1 MGSLPSTDVDYCSLL
16 PQLTLREKITLLSGR
31 DFSTIAGVPRLDIP
45 PIRVADSTSG
55 IRPSGIEA
63 NLTTASFPNTTCYG
77 STWDSELLYRVGT
90 HLAKQ
95 ARMKG
100 AQVVLGPTINIHRD
114 PRAGRNFECFSED
127 PLLSGQL
134 AAALVNGVQSMGVG
148 SCPKH
153 FVCNDSETLR
163 RYYNVQESVDSR
175 TLREIYLS
183 AWQHLLR
190 SSNPE
195 GVMTAYNKVDGEFCS
210 ENPSLT
216 QRVLRDEWNFKGLTM
231 SDWFG
236 THATTEPVKAGL
248 DIEMP
253 FPVFRGDKLL
263 EAVNSGLVTESE
275 IDVLTLRA
283 LELRNRTRA
292 ALKFTDERSEVS
304 EETNK
309 LAREVA
315 TSGMVLLKNENNALP
330 IKPEQTSRIAVIG
343 EYAVDPV
350 ITGGGSASSIPQ
362 YKYSALDILEKKLP
376 GVVQYSSGVRTR
388 RIIPA
393 VPSEKLTSPE
403 AKPGVVIRYYNADDS
418 KPVLEEFQKE
428 PVVWM
433 LGDFNKKGLKP
444 IDSRLEMVTKLT
456 PETSGSHTLAVRCTG
471 AFSLSVNG
479 RQVLSGEEAKV
490 TTEQF
495 IFNHILLES
504 RVQVFMDAGIAYDI
518 KLSMAGP
525 RKLQIGEPTPYAA
538 TLCFEEYCSEDSAI
552 AEAVEI
558 ARHAETT
565 IIYAGRNDQYES
577 EGFDLEDIRMPE
589 NQTKLIKA
597 VAAVAKKT
605 ILVMHCGNPIDV
617 SAFVDSVDAILLA
630 HFPGQEGAAATVE
643 LLLGDVCPSGRLATT
658 WFKTLQDWPSYENFP
673 AKESEDGD
681 PCLRYAEGVGIGYR
695 APGSEDRARWSFGYG
710 LSYTSFSHSNLH
722 VLVDETSEPKTLKCF
737 VEVQNTGTVS
747 GKEVIHVFIRP
758 SEATNVWRPE
768 QELKGFSKVSLEPG
782 ESRQIGVDIDLK
794 VACSYWDDQV
804 KTWRLDA
811 GTYRVVVAG
820 QMTEFTVAK
829 SSTWNTL

>member
-1 MGSLPSTDVDYCSLL
+1 MGSLTSIDEDFCSLL
-16 PQLTLREKITLLSGR
+16 PGLTLREKVTLLSGR
-31 DFSTIAGVPRLDIP
+31 DFSTIAGVPRLGVP

-77 STWDSELLYRVGT
+77 STWDSELLFRVGT

-100 AQVVLGPTINIHRD
+100 AQVILGPTINIHRD

-134 AAALVNGVQSMGVG
+134 ASAIVNGIQSLGVG

-175 TLREIYLS
+175 ALREIYLA

-195 GVMTAYNKVDGEFCS
+195 GVMTAYNKVDGQFCS
-210 ENPSLT
+210 QNPSLT

-236 THATTEPVKAGL
+236 THTTTEPVKAGL

-263 EAVNSGLVTESE
+263 KAVDSGLVTESE
-275 IDVLTLRA
+275 IDVLALRA

-292 ALKFTDERSEVS
+292 ALEFTDERSEVN
-304 EETNK
+304 EDTNK

-315 TSGMVLLKNENNALP
+315 TGGMVLLKNEGNALP
-330 IKPEQTSRIAVIG
+330 IKSEQLSRIAVIG
-343 EYAVDPV
+343 QYAIDPV

-362 YKYSALDILEKKLP
+362 YKHSPLDILREKLP
-376 GVVQYSSGVRTR
+376 GVVQYSAGVRTR
-388 RIIPA
+388 RIIPVA
-393 VPSEKLTSPE
+393 PLEKLTSPE
-403 AKPGVVIRYYNADDS
+403 GNPGVTVKYYNADDPR
-418 KPVLEEFQKE
+418 PVLEEFQE
-428 PVVWM
+428 EANVWM

-444 IDSRLEMVTKLT
+444 VDSRLEMVTKLT
-456 PETSGSHTLAVRCTG
+456 PKTSGSHTLAVRCTG
-471 AFSLSVNG
+471 VFSLSLNG
-479 RQVLSGEEAKV
+479 NQVLSGEDAKV

-504 RVQVFMDAGIAYDI
+504 QVQVSMDAGVAYDI
-518 KLSMAGP
+518 RLNMAGP
-525 RKLQIGEPTPYAA
+525 RKMQIGEPTPYAA
-538 TLCFEEYCSEDSAI
+538 ALCFEEYYSEDAAI
-552 AEAVEI
+552 AEAVEL
-558 ARHAETT
+558 ARGAEST

-597 VAAVAKKT
+597 IAAVAKKT

-617 SAFVDSVDAILLA
+617 SAFVDDVDAILLA
-630 HFPGQEGAAATVE
+630 HFPGQEGAAAMVE

-658 WFKTLQDWPSYENFP
+658 WFKTLQDWPSYGNFP
-673 AKESEDGD
+673 AKQPEDGD
-681 PCLRYAEGVGIGYR
+681 PCLQYAEGVAVGYR
-695 APGSEDRARWSFGYG
+695 APGSKNRARWSFGHG
-710 LSYTSFSHSNLH
+710 LSYTTFSHSNLQA
-722 VLVDETSEPKTLKCF
+722 LVDEASGPKKLKCL
-737 VEVQNTGTVS
+737 VDVQNTGTIP
-747 GKEVIHVFIRP
+747 GKEVVHVFVRP
-758 SEATNVWRPE
+758 SEASKVWRPE
-768 QELKGFSKVSLEPG
+768 QELKGFSKVFLEPG
-782 ESRQIGVDIDLK
+782 ESRQIGVDMDLN

-804 KTWRLDA
+804 NTWRLDA
-811 GTYRVVVAG
+811 GTYEVVVAG
-820 QMTEFTVAK
+820 QTAEFTVSK

>member
-1 MGSLPSTDVDYCSLL
+1 MGSLPSTDDDFCSLL
-16 PQLTLREKITLLSGR
+16 SKLTLREKITLLSGQ
-31 DFSTIAGVPRLDIP
+31 DFSTIAGVSRLNIP

-77 STWDSELLYRVGT
+77 STWDSELLFRVGT

-127 PLLSGQL
+127 PLLSGEL
-134 AAALVNGVQSMGVG
+134 AAALVNGVQSLGVG

-175 TLREIYLS
+175 ALREVYLA

-190 SSNPE
+190 SSDPE
-195 GVMTAYNKVDGEFCS
+195 GIMTAYNKVDGQFCS
-210 ENPSLT
+210 QNSSLT
-216 QRVLRDEWNFKGLTM
+216 QRVLRDEWKFKGLTM

-236 THATTEPVKAGL
+236 THATAEPVKAGL

-263 EAVNSGLVTESE
+263 AAVKSGSATEAE
-275 IDVLTLRA
+275 IDTLALRA

-292 ALKFTDERSEVS
+292 ALEYTDERSEVD

-330 IKPEQTSRIAVIG
+330 IKAEQSSRIAVVG
-343 EYAVDPV
+343 QYASDPV

-362 YKYSALDILEKKLP
+362 YRHSPLDILTKRLP
-376 GVVQYSSGVRTR
+376 GMVQYSPGVRTR
-388 RIIPA
+388 RIIPIA
-393 VPSEKLTSPE
+393 PLEKLTSPGE
-403 AKPGVVIRYYNADDS
+403 RPGVLVRYYNAGDPE
-418 KPVLEEFQKE
+418 PVFEEFQE
-428 PVVWM
+428 EANVWM
-433 LGDFNKKGLKP
+433 LGDFDKKGLRP
-444 IDSRLEMVTKLT
+444 VGSHLEMLTRLE

-471 AFSLSVNG
+471 AFSLCLNG
-479 RQVLSGEEAKV
+479 RQVLSGQEANV

-495 IFNHILLES
+495 IFNHVLLET
-504 RVQVFMDAGIAYDI
+504 RVEVSLDAGVTYDI
-518 KLSMAGP
+518 HLHMAGP
-525 RKLQIGEPTPYAA
+525 TKMQIGEPTPYAA
-538 TLCFEEYCSEDSAI
+538 TLCFEEYSSEDDAI
-552 AEAVEI
+552 AEAVEM
-558 ARHAETT
+558 ARSADAT

-589 NQTKLIKA
+589 NQTKLINA

-617 SAFVDSVDAILLA
+617 SAFVDSVDAVLLA

-658 WFKTLQDWPSYENFP
+658 WFKTLQDCPSYGNFP
-673 AKESEDGD
+673 AQESGDGD
-681 PCLRYAEGVGIGYR
+681 PCLRYAEGVAVGYR
-695 APGSEDRARWSFGYG
+695 APDCKDRVRWRFGYG
-710 LSYTSFSHSNLH
+710 LSYTTFSHSNLKAF
-722 VLVDETSEPKTLKCF
+722 VDETSEPRKLKC
-737 VEVQNTGTVS
+737 VLDVQNTGTVC
-747 GKEVIHVFIRP
+747 GKEVIHVFVKP
-758 SEATNVWRPE
+758 CETTKVWRPE
-768 QELKGFSKVSLEPG
+768 QELKGFTKVFLEPG
-782 ESRQIGVDIDLK
+782 ESRQVEVHMDLDM
-794 VACSYWDDQV
+794 ACSYWDDQER
-804 KTWRLDA
+804 TWRLEA
-811 GTYRVVVAG
+811 GVYGVVVAD
-820 QMTEFTVAK
+820 QVATFTISK

>member
-1 MGSLPSTDVDYCSLL
+1 MGSLPSIDGDFCSLL
-16 PQLTLREKITLLSGR
+16 PELTVREKITLLSGQ
-31 DFSTIAGVPRLDIP
+31 DFSTIAGVSRLSIP

-77 STWDSELLYRVGT
+77 STWDAELMHRVGVQ
-90 HLAKQ
+90 LAKQ

-134 AAALVNGVQSMGVG
+134 AAALVNGVQSLGVA

-163 RYYNVQESVDSR
+163 RYYNVKESVDSR
-175 TLREIYLS
+175 GLREIYLA

-195 GVMTAYNKVDGEFCS
+195 GVMTAYNKVDGHFCS
-210 ENPSLT
+210 QSSSLI
-216 QRVLRDEWNFKGLTM
+216 QRILRDEWDFKGLTM

-263 EAVNSGLVTESE
+263 KALESGLVTENE
-275 IDVLTLRA
+275 IDTLVLRA
-283 LELRNRTRA
+283 LELRNRARA
-292 ALKFTDERSEVS
+292 ALEFRDERSEVN

-315 TSGMVLLKNENNALP
+315 TRGMVLLKNENYALP
-330 IKPEQTSRIAVIG
+330 IREEHRSRIAVIG
-343 EYAVDPV
+343 QYAADPV

-362 YKYSALDILEKKLP
+362 YRHSPLDILKKRLP
-376 GVVQYSSGVRTR
+376 GVVQYSPGVRTR
-388 RIIPA
+388 RIIPI
-393 VPSEKLTSPE
+393 VPHEKLISSE
-403 AKPGVVIRYYNADDS
+403 ENPGVAVRYFNAHDA

-428 PVVWM
+428 ANVWM
-433 LGDFNKKGLKP
+433 LGDFDKKGLKP
-444 IDSRLEMVTKLT
+444 VGSRIEIVTRLK

-471 AFSLSVNG
+471 AFCLSVNG
-479 RQVLSGEEAKV
+479 REVLSGEERKV

-504 RVQVFMDAGIAYDI
+504 EVQVSMDAGVVYDI
-518 KLSMAGP
+518 ALSMDGP
-525 RKLQIGEPTPYAA
+525 QKLQIGEPTPYAA
-538 TLCFEEYCSEDSAI
+538 AICFEEYYSEDTAI

-558 ARHAETT
+558 ARFADVSV
-565 IIYAGRNDQYES
+565 IYAGRNEQYES
-577 EGFDLEDIRMPE
+577 EGFDLDDIRMPE
-589 NQTKLIKA
+589 NQTKMIKA

-617 SAFVDSVDAILLA
+617 SAFIDSVDGVLLA

-643 LLLGDVCPSGRLATT
+643 LLLGDICPSGRLATT
-658 WFKTLQDWPSYENFP
+658 WFKTLQDSPSYNNFP
-673 AKESEDGD
+673 AKDTEDGD
-681 PCLRYAEGVGIGYR
+681 PCLRYAEGVQVGYR
-695 APGSEDRARWSFGYG
+695 ALGSMDRVRWPFGYG
-710 LSYTSFSHSNLH
+710 LSYTTFNHSKLH
-722 VLVDETSEPKTLKCF
+722 ALVDETSEPKKLKCILD
-737 VEVQNTGTVS
+737 VQNTGTVA
-747 GKEVIHVFIRP
+747 GQEVVQVFIRP
-758 SEATNVWRPE
+758 SETTKVWRPE
-768 QELKGFSKVSLEPG
+768 QELKGFSKVLLEPG
-782 ESRQIGVDIDLK
+782 ERRQVDVEMDLD
-794 VACSYWDDQV
+794 VACSYWDDQEN
-804 KTWRLDA
+804 TWRLEA
-811 GTYRVVVAG
+811 GVYGVTVAG
-820 QMTEFTVAK
+820 QMAEFKISKTT
-829 SSTWNTL
+829 TWNTL